1 MMVTLEDFFNF
12 QYKNQQEMWF
22 KIKEIHPTD
31 WESEV
36 PFKASKFVQSIE
48 STFSKVPQKSMQFLA
63 KLCKN

>member
-1 MMVTLEDFFNF
+1 
-12 QYKNQQEMWF
+12 MWF

-48 STFSKVPQKSMQFLA
+48 STFSKVPKN
-63 KLCKN
+63 LCSFS